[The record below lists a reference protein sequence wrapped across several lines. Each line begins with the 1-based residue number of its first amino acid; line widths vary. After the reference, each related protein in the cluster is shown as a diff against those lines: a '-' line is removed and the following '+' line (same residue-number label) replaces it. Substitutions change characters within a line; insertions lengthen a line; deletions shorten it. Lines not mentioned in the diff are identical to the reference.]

1 MRKLRPVLLTFLAAV
16 ASSAP
21 PAVSARGGQ
30 QPPQARPPVFRS
42 AITLVPVDV
51 RVVDGL
57 GKPVI
62 DLRQEEFALFED
74 GAKQD
79 IRHFA
84 LQTFTAVEPAPGA
97 QLELRRDAVSFDPQ
111 TNRIFL
117 IVLGRGKL
125 QEPSKSVDALGRFV
139 RERLLPRDQ
148 VAVFAYNRAT
158 TFTTDHQMVA
168 RLLDRFKAMHE
179 QVDYEIGLEMSG
191 LAAIYGSKLLP
202 RSLQGKIDRM
212 FEGTGLLASE
222 RVDPRATADKRIEA
236 DVKRQTD
243 ALIQKETEAA
253 KAEAAA
259 AAGVANLTAWSD
271 LDEIQT
277 DMFADLSLEAFVSTT
292 AQTLQDLGNI
302 YAAINYLRHY
312 EGEKHLVFLTERG
325 LTLPRVDEDERL
337 AAIANDARVVI
348 DTIETGGL
356 YVAQSGGV
364 MPEGRWN
371 QTFAFKTLRT
381 IADLTGGVSSIAEPG
396 MTAMNRLNDV
406 TTATYQLGFYPAN
419 PRWDGQYRKIS
430 VKVTR
435 PGITVYY
442 RHGYYGRKDLD
453 SFNRREFIT
462 ADRIQAAAS
471 FRREIKDIRLK
482 VGAGLSKARD
492 TGRYELSVDVSIDPT
507 KLAFTF
513 VEGVHIG
520 RVAIAV
526 FCFDEKGN
534 GLGGN
539 METADLKL
547 MDDVYKKVLDSGV
560 PYKVTF
566 PIDPGVRK
574 VRVVVYDFKAD
585 LIGSADKS
593 VV

>member
-1 MRKLRPVLLTFLAAV
+1 MWGRV
-16 ASSAP
+16 
-21 PAVSARGGQ
+21 RG
-30 QPPQARPPVFRS
+30 
-42 AITLVPVDV
+42 
-51 RVVDGL
+51 
-57 GKPVI
+57 
-62 DLRQEEFALFED
+62 
-74 GAKQD
+74 
-79 IRHFA
+79 
-84 LQTFTAVEPAPGA
+84 
-97 QLELRRDAVSFDPQ
+97 
-111 TNRIFL
+111 
-117 IVLGRGKL
+117 
-125 QEPSKSVDALGRFV
+125 
-139 RERLLPRDQ
+139 
-148 VAVFAYNRAT
+148 
-158 TFTTDHQMVA
+158 
-168 RLLDRFKAMHE
+168 
-179 QVDYEIGLEMSG
+179 
-191 LAAIYGSKLLP
+191 
-202 RSLQGKIDRM
+202 
-212 FEGTGLLASE
+212 
-222 RVDPRATADKRIEA
+222 
-236 DVKRQTD
+236 
-243 ALIQKETEAA
+243 
-253 KAEAAA
+253 
-259 AAGVANLTAWSD
+259 
-271 LDEIQT
+271 
-277 DMFADLSLEAFVSTT
+277 
-292 AQTLQDLGNI
+292 
-302 YAAINYLRHY
+302 
-312 EGEKHLVFLTERG
+312 
-325 LTLPRVDEDERL
+325 
-337 AAIANDARVVI
+337 
-348 DTIETGGL
+348 
-356 YVAQSGGV
+356 
-364 MPEGRWN
+364 
-371 QTFAFKTLRT
+371 
-381 IADLTGGVSSIAEPG
+381 
-396 MTAMNRLNDV
+396 
-406 TTATYQLGFYPAN
+406 
-419 PRWDGQYRKIS
+419 
-430 VKVTR
+430 